1 MCVRLVHCN
10 FEKNYERS
18 QRFIHEH
25 KSNREQK
32 GKMEIKMVRTNFKA
46 MPEAHTKEKQNVW
59 IFPYNFFIKLPIG
72 ITDRKLRFHDI
83 KCLSHKSF

>member
-1 MCVRLVHCN
+1 MCVRLVNCN

-25 KSNREQK
+25 KGNRGQK
-32 GKMEIKMVRTNFKA
+32 EKMEIKLVRTNFKA

-59 IFPYNFFIKLPIG
+59 IFPYIL
-72 ITDRKLRFHDI
+72 
-83 KCLSHKSF
+83 